1 MLGSAVI
8 VFREVLEASL
18 IIGILMAALRG
29 IPRRLTFGSG
39 GVLLGVAGAGIV
51 AAFADTLFM
60 AFEGSGQEVFNAAV
74 LLTAVVMLGWHTVW
88 MARHGR
94 ELAAK
99 AKALGDKVHGGEAT
113 LWAVLIAIA
122 VAVLREGS
130 EVVLF
135 LGGIIASSS
144 GDAASTLAG
153 GAVGLGAGIVAGGLL
168 YAGLVRI
175 PMSYFWSATNLLIIL
190 LAAGLGAQAVGFL
203 AQAGLVTQGSTTL
216 WDTAAWLPE
225 ASAVGTL
232 LHTLIGYMERPS
244 HAQGLVYAAI
254 VAALILAGQVVQR
267 RAPQSAASPTG

>member
-1 MLGSAVI
+1 
-8 VFREVLEASL
+8 
-18 IIGILMAALRG
+18 
-29 IPRRLTFGSG
+29 
-39 GVLLGVAGAGIV
+39 
-51 AAFADTLFM
+51 
-60 AFEGSGQEVFNAAV
+60 
-74 LLTAVVMLGWHTVW
+74 
-88 MARHGR
+88 
-94 ELAAK
+94 
-99 AKALGDKVHGGEAT
+99 
-113 LWAVLIAIA
+113 LIAIA

-135 LGGIIASSS
+135 LGGIIAGSS

-175 PMSYFWSATNLLIIL
+175 PMSYFWTATNLLIIL

-203 AQAGLVTQGSTTL
+203 AQAGLVTRGSTTL

-225 ASAVGTL
+225 ASALGTL

-267 RAPQSAASPTG
+267 RAPQSAPSPTS